1 MWEKVKNAFIGKY
14 LGLVVRSGL
23 TFFGGYLVSRGLATP
38 EDVAQT
44 ADGVSNIVVQ
54 VAGGLLG
61 AAGIL
66 FSTIGAVKGT
76 K

>member
-1 MWEKVKNAFIGKY
+1 MWEKVKHVFIGKY
-14 LGLVVRSGL
+14 LGTAVRTTL
-23 TFFGGYLVSRGLATP
+23 TFLGGYLVSRGLATP

-54 VAGGLLG
+54 VAGALLAGVGLL
-61 AAGIL
+61 
-66 FSTIGAVKGT
+66 SSVVGAVKGT